1 MLTYIEFCDLMGVL
15 FCLQGERLMSRHDF
29 IVSTLV
35 KMGFRTALRGFDQLC
50 YCIERYS
57 DDRTATV
64 GSIYCNV
71 AAVCG
76 CSKSAVE
83 KNLRRL
89 FTGCDASAKI
99 GALIGIDFIDTGNK
113 EIIAVLA
120 NYIGLN
126 HKEGGAAVTA
136 GASL

>member
-1 MLTYIEFCDLMGVL
+1 
-15 FCLQGERLMSRHDF
+15 MSRRDF
-29 IVSTLV
+29 IVCTLV

-57 DDRTATV
+57 DDRTATI
-64 GSIYCNV
+64 GSIYADV
-71 AAVCG
+71 ALACG

-89 FTGCDASAKI
+89 FVGCDASAKI

-120 NYIGLN
+120 NYIALYHRDGEELTM
-126 HKEGGAAVTA
+126 GA
-136 GASL
+136 